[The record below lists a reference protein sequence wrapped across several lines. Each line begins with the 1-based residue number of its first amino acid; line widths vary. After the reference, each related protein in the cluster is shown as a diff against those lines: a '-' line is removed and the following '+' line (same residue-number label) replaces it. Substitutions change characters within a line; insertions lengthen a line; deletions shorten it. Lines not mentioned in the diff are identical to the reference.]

1 MKNKNLEFERSEG
14 ELNNK
19 IKEDNLS
26 NSQQKNSINSNNPK
40 MISHLKLELSR
51 QKNLNIKL
59 TSNYNE
65 EHEKYIKIKEELDEK
80 NQLLD
85 VLESQLSNEKGN
97 NNL

>member
-59 TSNYNE
+59 ISNYNE

>member
-1 MKNKNLEFERSEG
+1 
-14 ELNNK
+14 
-19 IKEDNLS
+19 
-26 NSQQKNSINSNNPK
+26 

-59 TSNYNE
+59 TSIYNE
-65 EHEKYIKIKEELDEK
+65 EHEKYIKIKEELDDK
-80 NQLLD
+80 NQD

>member
-1 MKNKNLEFERSEG
+1 
-14 ELNNK
+14 
-19 IKEDNLS
+19 
-26 NSQQKNSINSNNPK
+26 

-59 TSNYNE
+59 ISNYNE

>member
-1 MKNKNLEFERSEG
+1 
-14 ELNNK
+14 
-19 IKEDNLS
+19 
-26 NSQQKNSINSNNPK
+26 

-80 NQLLD
+80 NQD

>member
-1 MKNKNLEFERSEG
+1 
-14 ELNNK
+14 
-19 IKEDNLS
+19 
-26 NSQQKNSINSNNPK
+26 

-59 TSNYNE
+59 TSYYNE

>member
-1 MKNKNLEFERSEG
+1 MKNKNLEFEKNKD

-26 NSQQKNSINSNNPK
+26 NSQQRNSVNSNNPK

-80 NQLLD
+80 NKLLD
-85 VLESQLSNEKGN
+85 VLESQLSN
-97 NNL
+97 